1 MDQAPASDLKV
12 WAPLEHIN
20 IVQCSLIGFGLPGV
34 QEPQALSSQTINVSP
49 PSVTL
54 DVGSWREGGG
64 RNLITA
70 TSPSEMDNRAPEEGS
85 TGLGTSTPPGEADEP
100 GRNVTA
106 DVQREKRD
114 DRERL
119 PPSALPQAKLNGQQ
133 PPAGVPTHFDPAF
146 RSMMPPYVS
155 HSLLFWT
162 DHVGTS
168 KATVSSCSVYL
179 FLSLRDNCSLC
190 LF

>member
-1 MDQAPASDLKV
+1 MV
-12 WAPLEHIN
+12 
-20 IVQCSLIGFGLPGV
+20 
-34 QEPQALSSQTINVSP
+34 
-49 PSVTL
+49 

-70 TSPSEMDNRAPEEGS
+70 PSPPEMDNRAPEEGS
-85 TGLGTSTPPGEADEP
+85 TALGTSTPAGEADEP

-114 DRERL
+114 GKERL
-119 PPSALPQAKLNGQQ
+119 PPSAPPPQPKLNGGQQ

-155 HSLLFWT
+155 LSFLFFT
-162 DHVGTS
+162 DHMSTS
-168 KATVSSCSVYL
+168 YL
-179 FLSLRDNCSLC
+179 QS
-190 LF
+190 